1 MEKKLRNTVIVE
13 SVWLLVILLTAAIL
27 EYVIIVLFDL
37 HPVLSVKIQ
46 GFIGLLIIGYAIR
59 MGARLWKLFKAQEQ
73 EFDETD

>member
-13 SVWLLVILLTAAIL
+13 SVWLLVILFTAAIF
-27 EYVIIVLFDL
+27 EYSIIVLFDL

-46 GFIGLLIIGYAIR
+46 GFIGLLIIGYTIR
-59 MGARLWKLFKAQEQ
+59 MGARLWKSFKAQEQ